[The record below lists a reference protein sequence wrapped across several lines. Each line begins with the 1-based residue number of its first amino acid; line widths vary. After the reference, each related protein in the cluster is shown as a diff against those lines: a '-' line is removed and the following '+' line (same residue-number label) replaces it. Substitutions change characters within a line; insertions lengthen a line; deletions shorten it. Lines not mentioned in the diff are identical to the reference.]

1 MENTTPNQF
10 HSEKQRDG
18 NVPSTMRKHVKTTS
32 RGGSCKSCTLA
43 PSGKTLALGNITPGL
58 FVYEFLEFMM
68 SWRLLMV
75 VFIRGETSINGLVS
89 TVSRRNLAA

>member
-1 MENTTPNQF
+1 MGNKTPSQF
-10 HSEKQRDG
+10 HAGKQRDG
-18 NVPSTMRKHVKTTS
+18 YVPSTIRKHVKTTS
-32 RGGSCKSCTLA
+32 RGGSGKSCTLA

-58 FVYEFLEFMM
+58 FACEFLEFMI

-75 VFIRGETSINGLVS
+75 EFIREERSMQGLFS